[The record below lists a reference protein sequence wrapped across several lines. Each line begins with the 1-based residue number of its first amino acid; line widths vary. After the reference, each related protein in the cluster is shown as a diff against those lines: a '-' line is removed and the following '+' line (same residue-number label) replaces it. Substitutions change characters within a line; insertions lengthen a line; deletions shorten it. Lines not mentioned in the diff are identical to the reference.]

1 MNRKNF
7 LAVLMLAYS
16 IPASANIFGDIL
28 DALFPSLD
36 TMGTLEINCPQNNG
50 RLVDH
55 KFTTEQRNYKIIGE
69 CNASD
74 SKNAYTIPYTVS
86 ANWDGKVAHEHIQID
101 ASSDTVDLEA
111 ACPDDPWLNLVS
123 CSLLSS
129 KRNGDYET
137 KVIQGASYPFST
149 NMIPEHRKKELQAE
163 LVANAAQ
170 EALNKICNSSQ
181 ILAPQPA
188 SQTFFGT
195 SHTITL
201 KIKHLTNNPPS
212 NWDVSFSNAG
222 GGWPSIKKVTQIKTL
237 GDTTTGQL
245 KLDDLGSWKVTAYF
259 KGEQSCLDH
268 GMAPQT
274 LQFMFEVKQPL
285 KKVLGKPVLI
295 RKPLLP

>member
-7 LAVLMLAYS
+7 VAVLMLAYS
-16 IPASANIFGDIL
+16 IPASANIIGDIL
-28 DALFPSLD
+28 DTLFPSLD
-36 TMGTLEINCPQNNG
+36 TMGTLEINCPQNDG
-50 RLVDH
+50 LLVDH
-55 KFTTEQRNYKIIGE
+55 KFTIEQRNYKIIGA
-69 CNASD
+69 CYTNSAS
-74 SKNAYTIPYTVS
+74 NIPYTVS
-86 ANWDGKVAHEHIQID
+86 ANWDGKVAHEHIQIN
-101 ASSDTVDLEA
+101 ASTDTVDLEA
-111 ACPDDPWLNLVS
+111 ACPDDPWLNSVS

-129 KRNGDYET
+129 KRNGGYET
-137 KVIQGASYPFST
+137 EVIQGASYPFSA
-149 NMIPEHRKKELQAE
+149 NLIPEYRKKELQAE

-181 ILAPQPA
+181 ILAPQPV

-195 SHTITL
+195 NHTVTL

-212 NWDVSFSNAG
+212 SWDVSFSNAG

-245 KLDDLGSWKVTAYF
+245 KLDGLGSWKITAYF

-285 KKVLGKPVLI
+285 KKVLGKPFLI
-295 RKPLLP
+295 RQP